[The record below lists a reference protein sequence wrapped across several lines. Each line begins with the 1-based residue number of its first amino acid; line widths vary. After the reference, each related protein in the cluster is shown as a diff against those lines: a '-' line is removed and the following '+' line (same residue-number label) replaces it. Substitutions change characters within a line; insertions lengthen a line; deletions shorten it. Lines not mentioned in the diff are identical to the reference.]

1 MIFFCIILLLWKFE
15 MLFFKFLYFV
25 NRILLM
31 FWSLKLN
38 LFIFLF
44 IFFDIWFLINV
55 NNFNIFFLLK
65 IDEELDV
72 VLFFVL
78 VFFLVLLLELMLI
91 DFNVRVNMFNEL
103 WFYGVSDVVFGIF
116 VCFVII
122 INFVLSFFR
131 FVELLMF
138 FLMLLEDLIIFNGL
152 KRFVFMC
159 VFRFWISFFLNVIFS
174 LFFELR
180 IEGIIFLVRFF
191 I

>member
-38 LFIFLF
+38 LFIFFF

-103 WFYGVSDVVFGIF
+103 
-116 VCFVII
+116 
-122 INFVLSFFR
+122 
-131 FVELLMF
+131 
-138 FLMLLEDLIIFNGL
+138 
-152 KRFVFMC
+152 
-159 VFRFWISFFLNVIFS
+159 
-174 LFFELR
+174 
-180 IEGIIFLVRFF
+180 
-191 I
+191 